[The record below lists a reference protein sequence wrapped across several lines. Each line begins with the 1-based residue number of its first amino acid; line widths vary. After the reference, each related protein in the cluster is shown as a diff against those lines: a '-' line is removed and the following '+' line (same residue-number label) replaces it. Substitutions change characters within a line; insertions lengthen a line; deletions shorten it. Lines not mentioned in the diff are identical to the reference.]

1 LVVFIA
7 ISKAIKDLY
16 DKREGAGKIGEI
28 LPAVMK
34 KSTTF
39 KVIGLFTIYNIPEIC
54 DGILIK
60 L

>member
-1 LVVFIA
+1 M
-7 ISKAIKDLY
+7 IKE
-16 DKREGAGKIGEI
+16 REPARSGEI